1 MGIKENAKGFHLFGC
16 NCRSC
21 HAQPTEV
28 EETLRPCLPNRW
40 HIHTSFLRIHIIR
53 QKKVFHMTLHYSS
66 FYLTDCPEN
75 IIIIVI
81 LFLVGVGN
89 YGSFLLGSIVFT
101 YLYETIYRQS
111 GLELVLFLD
120 YFMKIYE
127 CTLYSVT

>member
-1 MGIKENAKGFHLFGC
+1 
-16 NCRSC
+16 
-21 HAQPTEV
+21 
-28 EETLRPCLPNRW
+28 
-40 HIHTSFLRIHIIR
+40 
-53 QKKVFHMTLHYSS
+53 MTLHYSS